1 MAGPKTR
8 TSRGSVQPVLKA
20 NASVPWVDR
29 VLNPEKYPKPVA
41 NAMGEI
47 ATHKMAAEYGP
58 DGPNGPAYVFP
69 TVVLEGGKYVELP
82 LNQAME
88 RALRVG
94 DYIQTNKIED
104 AIKIT
109 ERYKTKKFTD
119 YLRGKSAGMKA
130 LTDAGR

>member
-1 MAGPKTR
+1 MAEKAR
-8 TSRGSVQPVLKA
+8 QSAGSVENVLKA
-20 NASVPWVDR
+20 NSKVPWVDR
-29 VLNPEKYPKPVA
+29 VLNPEKYPKPVP
-41 NAMGEI
+41 NRMGEI

-69 TVVLEGGKYVELP
+69 TVVVEGGKYVELP
-82 LNQAME
+82 LNEAMD

-109 ERYKTKKFTD
+109 ERYKTKKFID
-119 YLRGKSAGMKA
+119 FYEPKSAGMKA